1 MKDSLKK
8 GLIIGAA
15 GSAICVLW
23 HHLLTKK
30 MMQLAMDRV
39 APQDR
44 SNGKMRVSGSPEMI
58 ETTEIVKKAAGQ
70 LEKSGCDVVEITAHD
85 GISLIGHWCPCEEPK
100 RTIVAMHGWR
110 SSWSHDFGLI
120 ADFWRNNHCSVL
132 YAEQRGQNN
141 SGGDHMSLGL
151 LERYDCLAWTNWIN
165 EKTGKSIPIYL
176 AGVSMGATSVLM
188 ASELELPDNVFGIAA
203 DSAFT
208 SLHAIWKHVSESNL
222 HIPYTQQ
229 KAKPLYALPGI
240 CYESATKQLPEY
252 YPQIHY
258 LQEYTGF
265 PIYAD
270 TETHYLTPGE
280 RKLETLLAELEKA
293 EKYIFLEY
301 FIVQEGVMW
310 NSILEVLKRK
320 TTQGVT
326 VRLIYDDMGCFLTLP
341 KDYAKQLKKHGIQ
354 CAVFNPFRPVLTVK
368 QNNRDHRK
376 IAVIDGKVAFTG
388 GINLADEYI
397 NAIEKHGH
405 WKDAAIMLKGKA
417 AWSFTLIFLQT
428 WEICT
433 HTDEDYEIFYPWKEQ
448 ECPVTAKGFVQPYAD
463 SPMDEENVGEH
474 VYLHILNNAKKYVY
488 INTPY
493 LIVDDSML
501 SALRLAAKSGVD
513 IRIITPHRWDKWWVH
528 MTTRS
533 YYRELIK
540 SGVKIY
546 EYTNGFIHSKTFV
559 SDDRT
564 ATVGTTNLD
573 FRSLYLHYEC
583 GALLYEAKAV
593 MEVKEDFL
601 QTLEICQQVTEKDC
615 KTNIVVH
622 LLQDILRLF
631 APLM

>member
-1 MKDSLKK
+1 M
-8 GLIIGAA
+8 
-15 GSAICVLW
+15 
-23 HHLLTKK
+23 
-30 MMQLAMDRV
+30 
-39 APQDR
+39 
-44 SNGKMRVSGSPEMI
+44 
-58 ETTEIVKKAAGQ
+58 
-70 LEKSGCDVVEITAHD
+70 
-85 GISLIGHWCPCEEPK
+85 
-100 RTIVAMHGWR
+100 
-110 SSWSHDFGLI
+110 
-120 ADFWRNNHCSVL
+120 
-132 YAEQRGQNN
+132 
-141 SGGDHMSLGL
+141 
-151 LERYDCLAWTNWIN
+151 
-165 EKTGKSIPIYL
+165 
-176 AGVSMGATSVLM
+176 
-188 ASELELPDNVFGIAA
+188 
-203 DSAFT
+203 
-208 SLHAIWKHVSESNL
+208 
-222 HIPYTQQ
+222 
-229 KAKPLYALPGI
+229 
-240 CYESATKQLPEY
+240 
-252 YPQIHY
+252 
-258 LQEYTGF
+258 
-265 PIYAD
+265 
-270 TETHYLTPGE
+270 
-280 RKLETLLAELEKA
+280 
-293 EKYIFLEY
+293 
-301 FIVQEGVMW
+301 
-310 NSILEVLKRK
+310 
-320 TTQGVT
+320 
-326 VRLIYDDMGCFLTLP
+326 
-341 KDYAKQLKKHGIQ
+341 
-354 CAVFNPFRPVLTVK
+354 
-368 QNNRDHRK
+368 
-376 IAVIDGKVAFTG
+376 AFTG

-474 VYLHILNNAKKYVY
+474 VYLHILNNA
-488 INTPY
+488 
-493 LIVDDSML
+493 
-501 SALRLAAKSGVD
+501 
-513 IRIITPHRWDKWWVH
+513 
-528 MTTRS
+528 